1 MLFFGETNGL
11 IKGSSI
17 EVLEDRVKI
26 MVIVPVPVL
35 AGEHAHNKHVGEDRN
50 EDFGEDRN
58 KDFGKDLVELL
69 MC

>member
-1 MLFFGETNGL
+1 MLFFSETNGL

-26 MVIVPVPVL
+26 MVMVPVL

-50 EDFGEDRN
+50 EDFGEDLVE
-58 KDFGKDLVELL
+58 DLVELL

>member
-17 EVLEDRVKI
+17 EVLVS
-26 MVIVPVPVL
+26 VPVL
-35 AGEHAHNKHVGEDRN
+35 AGEHAGEHVGEDW
-50 EDFGEDRN
+50 N
-58 KDFGKDLVELL
+58 KDFGEDLVELL